1 MSPEIIVILSL
12 YGAGLA
18 WVGWLACINARRI
31 RVQAAVTQ
39 TRVTRLNLDDWGQ
52 ALMVKMDERF
62 DAMEEAQTQREQDR
76 MAYVL
81 TNAEHLGGVRSTNQL
96 LTGQLGTLA
105 AKLDRQIELAAARRR
120 PAASQAARRDTDHP
134 LSA

>member
-12 YGAGLA
+12 YGVGLV
-18 WVGWLACINARRI
+18 WVGWLASTNARRI
-31 RVQAAVTQ
+31 RVQEAVSQ

-62 DAMEEAQTQREQDR
+62 DAIEAAQSKREQDR
-76 MAYVL
+76 MAYL
-81 TNAEHLGGVRSTNQL
+81 LKNAEELGGVRSTNQL

-105 AKLDRQIELAAARRR
+105 AKLDRQIELTAAARRR
-120 PAASQAARRDTDHP
+120 EKAQAVKAMTNDE
-134 LSA
+134 